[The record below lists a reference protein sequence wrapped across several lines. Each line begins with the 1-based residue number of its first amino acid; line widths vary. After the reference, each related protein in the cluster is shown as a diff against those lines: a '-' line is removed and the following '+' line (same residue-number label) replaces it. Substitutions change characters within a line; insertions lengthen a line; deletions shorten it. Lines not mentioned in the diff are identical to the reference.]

1 MGLVRCPDC
10 GKEISSIATICIN
23 CGRPMNIET
32 PFAEN
37 AQEEI
42 KKDLDKIET
51 GSKRKGIGRVFLLIA
66 LGIAVFVISFCKPTL
81 FPKLIGGLAIFAFVA
96 LIGWLVVKQI
106 GSKEA
111 KRIFSKTLL
120 VAFSI
125 VIALAIIAFL
135 FERV

>member
-1 MGLVRCPDC
+1 MC
-10 GKEISSIATICIN
+10 G
-23 CGRPMNIET
+23 
-32 PFAEN
+32 
-37 AQEEI
+37 
-42 KKDLDKIET
+42 
-51 GSKRKGIGRVFLLIA
+51 
-66 LGIAVFVISFCKPTL
+66 
-81 FPKLIGGLAIFAFVA
+81 KLIGGLAIFAFVA

-120 VAFSI
+120 VAFSV